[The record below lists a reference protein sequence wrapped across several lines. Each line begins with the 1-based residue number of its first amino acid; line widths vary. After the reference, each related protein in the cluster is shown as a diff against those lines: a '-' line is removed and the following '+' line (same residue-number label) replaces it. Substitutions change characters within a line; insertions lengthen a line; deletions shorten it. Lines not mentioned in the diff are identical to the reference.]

1 MTINDLSA
9 RRATNQPPTPW
20 KRGSWAWFE
29 PYLQYISSEAV
40 TFSETPEKQEKQLR
54 FEKDFFFLVCF
65 LTYSSAP
72 FLTKHLIPQ
81 CCVVILTLRLFN
93 TDLNTLTPFPR
104 KNICLNSWKMHVE
117 YKTGITLRRQ
127 VNEFDLQRTNS
138 SRNHSCFQFS
148 PLGILF
154 IHLCSPTP
162 CFFAQN
168 EVDLHN
174 ERGSNLMYG
183 GRRVP

>member
-1 MTINDLSA
+1 MHEEPQINLLRHENEGPEPGLSHIYSTSHLKQSLLRKHPRSRRNNWDL
-9 RRATNQPPTPW
+9 
-20 KRGSWAWFE
+20 KRIF
-29 PYLQYISSEAV
+29 SSLCV
-40 TFSETPEKQEKQLR
+40 FW
-54 FEKDFFFLVCF
+54 
-65 LTYSSAP
+65 LTVQAP

-81 CCVVILTLRLFN
+81 CCVVILTLRL
-93 TDLNTLTPFPR
+93 PR
-104 KNICLNSWKMHVE
+104 KSICLNSWKMHVE

-138 SRNHSCFQFS
+138 SRTHSCFQFS

-162 CFFAQN
+162 CFFPQN